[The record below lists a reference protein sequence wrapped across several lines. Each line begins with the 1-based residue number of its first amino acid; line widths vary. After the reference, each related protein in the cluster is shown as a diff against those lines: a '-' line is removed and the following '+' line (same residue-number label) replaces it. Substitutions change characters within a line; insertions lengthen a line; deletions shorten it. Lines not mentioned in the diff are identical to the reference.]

1 MRTRTSFRILLV
13 EDDHYIAKIIG
24 LGMQTL
30 GLPYHLDQASSA
42 EGGFDLWDEQPY
54 DIVLTDYN
62 LRGKSGVKLIEELKR
77 RGATETPMVLFTAYD
92 SPQTRREAEAAHV
105 DAFLTKP
112 FLIDEFV
119 HTTRKLLALN
129 EAELGSHGATPRHA
143 G

>member
-1 MRTRTSFRILLV
+1 MELHTTYRILLV

-30 GLPYHLDQASSA
+30 GLPYHLDQASSTE
-42 EGGFDLWDEQPY
+42 EGLDLWGAQPY

-62 LRGKSGVKLIEELKR
+62 LRGRSGLKLIEELKR
-77 RGATETPMVLFTAYD
+77 RGANVPMMLFTAYD
-92 SPQTRREAEAAHV
+92 SAQTRREAEAV
-105 DAFLTKP
+105 GVSAFLSKP

-119 HTTRKLLALN
+119 TTTRRLIGQRERAV
-129 EAELGSHGATPRHA
+129 GATMA